1 MVVTSFG
8 YSRLA
13 AALAIILLLA
23 CGQGS
28 NGKAAKGTAD
38 SSANTANTYNA
49 TMARGVVN
57 DTVLCKANSA
67 HAYALYLPSYYNS
80 SESWPC
86 IILFD
91 AHARGALPVRMYKD
105 IAERYGFILIGSDI
119 SKNGTTTEVLR
130 NIIATLWDDI
140 HDRYNIDTSRTY
152 TSGFSGGS
160 KVAALA
166 AIDHR
171 SVAGVIG
178 CAGGF
183 PNLGQGFRHEFEYF
197 GIAGDY
203 DFNEME
209 MLQLDT
215 YLTQFKHPH
224 QVLTWKGIHAWPPA
238 TEYTAAVLWM
248 MVNSMKKHKLQT
260 NDTVIN
266 ELKNYFDE
274 RIAGAKNDEL
284 TIAILL
290 EGSARTFD
298 GLTDVGNYKQQFS
311 AMTDKWQGQPPYI
324 KYLQEEQTLD
334 QEVAA
339 KFTVWDEQT
348 LTGKI
353 KGLQQKAE
361 HCGIVPQANAIRR
374 VLAYTG
380 LISYMNVSQTLAAG
394 DLAHA
399 ESYLRIFKMADPKNP
414 DCSYFAAVLAAR
426 KADAKGTIAALDNA
440 AKLGYSDVDQLVSES
455 VFGPIRQDNAFLAIV
470 QRVRDNHDGKNLY

>member
-1 MVVTSFG
+1 MRT
-8 YSRLA
+8 L
-13 AALAIILLLA
+13 LIIFTTIVLLS
-23 CGQGS
+23 CGQGGES
-28 NGKAAKGTAD
+28 KANTG
-38 SSANTANTYNA
+38 SHANTASAGTGY
-49 TMARGVVN
+49 
-57 DTVLCKANSA
+57 DTVLPTGVVKDTVVCRNNAG
-67 HAYALYLPSYYNS
+67 HAYALYLPSNYTS
-80 SESWPC
+80 SKPWPC

-105 IAERYGFILIGSDI
+105 FAERYGCILIGSNI
-119 SKNGTTTEVLR
+119 SKNGTANDVLD
-130 NIIATLWDDI
+130 NIISILWNDI
-140 HDRYNIDTSRTY
+140 HNRFNIDTARTY

-166 AIDHR
+166 AINHR
-171 SVAGVIG
+171 GVAGVIG
-178 CAGGF
+178 CAGGL

-224 QVLTWKGIHAWPPA
+224 QLLTWKGIHTWPPA
-238 TEYTAAVLWM
+238 TEYKAAILWT

-274 RIAGAKNDEL
+274 RIAGAKKDEL
-284 TIAILL
+284 TTAILL
-290 EGSARTFD
+290 EGAARTFD

-311 AMTDKWQGQPPYI
+311 AMTDKWNGTPPYK
-324 KYLQEEQTLD
+324 KYLQEEYDLD
-334 QEVAA
+334 QEMAA

-348 LTGKI
+348 LAGKI

-361 HCGIVPQANAIRR
+361 HCGVVPQANAIRR

-380 LISYMNVSQTLAAG
+380 LISYMNVSQALTTNDLVAA
-394 DLAHA
+394 
-399 ESYLRIFKMADPKNP
+399 EKYIRIFKLADTKNP
-414 DCSYFAAVLAAR
+414 DVYYFQAIVAAR
-426 KADAKGTIAALDNA
+426 KADAKGTVAALNEA
-440 AKLGYSDVDQLVSES
+440 AGLGYSDVDQLLAEPS
-455 VFGPIRQDNAFLAIV
+455 FGPVRQDTTFQKIV
-470 QRVRDNHDGKNLY
+470 RQVRDNHDGKSLH